1 MYAEAAVNVEVVFS
15 EVATLALDPLIVPA
29 ETLLPAHFIN
39 RAHFA
44 LPGDLVQLQGVY
56 GTFVVAQRIWTL
68 KAGRTTLRLVLD
80 VLVQDEA

>member
-1 MYAEAAVNVEVVFS
+1 MYAETAVNVEVVFS
-15 EVATLALDPLIVPA
+15 EVAMLALDPMIAPA
-29 ETLLPAHFIN
+29 ETLLLAHFIN

-44 LPGDLVQLQGVY
+44 LPGDLVQVHGIY
-56 GTFVVAQRIWTL
+56 GTFVVTQRVWTL

>member
-15 EVATLALDPLIVPA
+15 EVATLALDPLIAPA
-29 ETLLPAHFIN
+29 ATLLPAHFIN

-56 GTFVVAQRIWTL
+56 GTFVVAQRVWTL

>member
-1 MYAEAAVNVEVVFS
+1 MYAEPAVNVEVVFS
-15 EVATLALDPLIVPA
+15 EVAMLALDPLATPA
-29 ETLLPAHFIN
+29 ETLLPAHFVN

-44 LPGDLVQLQGVY
+44 LPGDLVQLQGIY
-56 GTFVVAQRIWTL
+56 GTFVVAHRIWTL